1 VIVDPPAMSTAAF
14 EILGTARPFGL
25 PRVRWIAGIV
35 GATIGCTCALVAG
48 FVMQPAYRASIV
60 LTVVRDN
67 DRVDL
72 ASAIGSQLGSLASLT
87 GIGGAA
93 SNDRAEAVSLLGSRY
108 LARSFIE
115 RYKLLP
121 ALADAMHG
129 PLSLTDE
136 PPTLERAVKSLGSD
150 VIAIDDDRRTGIIE
164 LSVTW
169 FDREVA
175 ADWANRYVALGNEI
189 MRRRA
194 VSAADSRK
202 KYLLEE
208 IDKTGVATLR
218 EVLYRMIENQVR
230 TAMMANTRED
240 FAFKVVDPAVT
251 PDLRAKVRPRR
262 ALMALA
268 GVLLGALAGVAVVA
282 FQDSVRSR
290 AATP

>member
-1 VIVDPPAMSTAAF
+1 MSTAPF

-87 GIGGAA
+87 GIGSAA
-93 SNDRAEAVSLLGSRY
+93 SSDRAEAVSLLGSRY

-121 ALADAMHG
+121 ALADAMRG
-129 PLSLTDE
+129 PMSLTDE

-150 VIAIDDDRRTGIIE
+150 VIAPVLMSPHQSA
-164 LSVTW
+164 LS
-169 FDREVA
+169 
-175 ADWANRYVALGNEI
+175 LP
-189 MRRRA
+189 RA
-194 VSAADSRK
+194 GEMPGSAARTDARTRSRK
-202 KYLLEE
+202 
-208 IDKTGVATLR
+208 
-218 EVLYRMIENQVR
+218 RMI
-230 TAMMANTRED
+230 
-240 FAFKVVDPAVT
+240 
-251 PDLRAKVRPRR
+251 
-262 ALMALA
+262 
-268 GVLLGALAGVAVVA
+268 
-282 FQDSVRSR
+282 
-290 AATP
+290 

>member
-1 VIVDPPAMSTAAF
+1 MSAASF
-14 EILGTARPFGL
+14 EILSTARPFGL
-25 PRVRWIAGIV
+25 PRIRWIAGIV
-35 GATIGCTCALVAG
+35 GATIGCACALVAG

-87 GIGGAA
+87 GIGSGA
-93 SNDRAEAVSLLGSRY
+93 SNDRAEAVSLLGSRH

-121 ALADAMHG
+121 ALADAMRG
-129 PLSLTDE
+129 PMSLTDE

-175 ADWANRYVALGNEI
+175 ADWANHYVALGNEI

-194 VSAADSRK
+194 VSAAESRK

-251 PDLRAKVRPRR
+251 PDLQAKVRPRR

-268 GVLLGALAGVAVVA
+268 GVLLGTLAGVAVVA
-282 FQDSVRSR
+282 LQDTVRFR